1 MNTPAAHDTP
11 PPKPPPAPPLWQIV
25 AARDYEVPADSQ
37 PATLQRRWRSL
48 GRLLLGTDDADPAQA
63 EADLRALPQVRL
75 ANLAPPIDWAPAARA
90 LDAQESLD
98 ADAHTPVR
106 LFIGQPYC
114 DHPAIL
120 THWAHA
126 RDAVVLA
133 PPDTEQILCADRR
146 WLDELAPGTGRPWV
160 LPELERCFL
169 RHANGLDL
177 VRGFLA
183 RALSGALGPGMI
195 GCDSWAL
202 AFIERISPLPGTA
215 TLTLQAFDG
224 LALTRYLMHPDR
236 GQVRFLSARS
246 GEPLM
251 PEDAGDSGDDR
262 HGAETACP
270 ELRQLAA
277 HCRGNPGLAW
287 YYWRQ
292 RLRAAPEREQQA
304 QAGEAHHD
312 SPQRADGERLAAA
325 DEVVW
330 VAPGIETPTLPA
342 ESGEDVAFLLH
353 ALLLHRGLESA
364 VLGAVL
370 PIPEGRLHS
379 HLLRLQALDLLV
391 REGTRWQVAPL
402 AYHTVREFLRSRSY
416 LTDSF

>member
-1 MNTPAAHDTP
+1 MNTPTPHDSP
-11 PPKPPPAPPLWQIV
+11 PPPPPLWQIV

-90 LDAQESLD
+90 LGAQESLD
-98 ADAHTPVR
+98 AEAHAPVR

-120 THWAHA
+120 AHWAHA
-126 RDAVVLA
+126 RGAVVLA
-133 PPDTEQILCADRR
+133 PPDTDQILGADRR
-146 WLDELAPGTGRPWV
+146 WLDDLAPGNGRPWV

-177 VRGFLA
+177 VRDFLA
-183 RALSGALGPGMI
+183 RALSGTLGPGMI

-224 LALTRYLMHPDR
+224 LALTRYLMRPDR
-236 GQVRFLSARS
+236 GHVRFLSARS

-251 PEDAGDSGDDR
+251 PEDAGGSDGNDR
-262 HGAETACP
+262 HAAETACP

-287 YYWRQ
+287 HYWRQ
-292 RLRAAPEREQQA
+292 RLRTAPEREQQA
-304 QAGEAHHD
+304 QAGEARHD
-312 SPQRADGERLAAA
+312 TPQRADGERLAAA

-353 ALLLHRGLESA
+353 ALLLHRGLEGD
-364 VLGAVL
+364 VLGALL
-370 PIPEGRLHS
+370 PIPPGRLHS
-379 HLLRLQALDLLV
+379 HLLRLQALELLS
-391 REGTRWQVAPL
+391 RAGARWQVAPL
-402 AYHTVREFLRSRSY
+402 AYPAVREFLRSRSY